1 MRGVRMRN
9 VLKKIVFAL
18 LTIFSCNAIS
28 VMPVIADNAVYST
41 VGGTWV
47 KENDTTWTMDRMET
61 EKQT

>member
-47 KENDTTWTMDRMET
+47 KENDTTWDHG
-61 EKQT
+61 